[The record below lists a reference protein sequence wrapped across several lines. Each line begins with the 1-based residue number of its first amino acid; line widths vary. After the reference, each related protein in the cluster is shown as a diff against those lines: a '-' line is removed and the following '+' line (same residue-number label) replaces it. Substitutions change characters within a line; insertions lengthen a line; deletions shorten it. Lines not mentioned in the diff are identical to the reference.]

1 MDIRKKATV
10 TATNS
15 HVHGKDRNNLPR
27 AQHFPSPFR
36 DASSPM
42 KRVKSYFLLGNKGTA
57 IEINNE
63 CFTGDARKI
72 ISDLRAQGW
81 KIEDVRIHGLQK
93 LYWLDHEQRVSFIH
107 KGGLDD

>member
-15 HVHGKDRNNLPR
+15 HVHGKNRNNLSR
-27 AQHFPSPFR
+27 AQYFPSPFR
-36 DASSPM
+36 DASSLV

-81 KIEDVRIHGLQK
+81 KIMDVRIRGLQK
-93 LYWLDHEQRVSFIH
+93 IYWLDHEQRVSLIE
-107 KGGLDD
+107 KGGLDG